1 MKRILLAGATGYL
14 GSYIA
19 RELLKRDYQVT
30 VIARNPEKLK
40 QKEFDAHEFIEAQIT
55 QPESI
60 NNCCKN
66 IDAVISAVGITRQKD
81 GLTYMDVD
89 FQANMNLLQQAK
101 QSGVKKFIS
110 DLYGCRLSGQHESVA
125 AGKTERR
132 EEIYLCLRIKRG
144 KTEAFKN
151 LRSKRIVC

>member
-101 QSGVKKFIS
+101 QSGVKKFIYVS
-110 DLYGCRLSGQHESVA
+110 VLNGEKSPGWTIVLYAQTDFSPTCPKFTIWLKRDAS
-125 AGKTERR
+125 
-132 EEIYLCLRIKRG
+132 IYLV
-144 KTEAFKN
+144 TVN
-151 LRSKRIVC
+151 